1 MAQRLPFLDRLRGL
15 ATLVMLEVHVVNA
28 LLLPARQ
35 EGTLWTVVNFVN
47 GLVAPAFLACAGL
60 GFAVALGGRGGSL
73 VGRLRR
79 AAEII
84 LLGYA
89 LHSTEL
95 FWHGLRDR
103 RAQQALLQSDI
114 LQVIGLSLVLLTG
127 LWALLRRT
135 RAFPAAALGLAL
147 LWLLVTPWLA
157 ALDVRGWP
165 IWLAPFI
172 NRSVPSEFPLF
183 PWMAFALLGAALG
196 ALPGT
201 LDPPRL
207 ARVAFLALLGGGLA
221 LFSGGLLPVHDPYR
235 DGPAYA
241 LLRFAVVC
249 LLGAALCSPRWRFA
263 DPLLAPLSR
272 HSLRVYL
279 AHIPL
284 VYGGFGFSL
293 RYTLGAGSRDWPVC
307 LLIFAALALL
317 MWGLAKLELPAI
329 KVRPAFWRR
338 ARGGSA

>member
-35 EGTLWTVVNFVN
+35 QGTVWTVVNFMN
-47 GLVAPAFLACAGL
+47 GLVAPAFLACAGM
-60 GFAVALGGRGGSL
+60 GFAVGLGRGGSPL
-73 VGRLRR
+73 GRLRR
-79 AAEII
+79 AAEI
-84 LLGYA
+84 LLWGYA

-95 FWHGLRDR
+95 FWHGVHDR
-103 RAQQALLQSDI
+103 HAQQALLQSDI
-114 LQVIGLSLVLLTG
+114 LQVIGLSLALLTG
-127 LWALLRRT
+127 LWALSRRAP
-135 RAFPAAALGLAL
+135 AFPAAAVGLAL
-147 LWLLVTPWLA
+147 LWLFATPWLA

-196 ALPGT
+196 SLPGT
-201 LDPPRL
+201 LGPPRL
-207 ARVAFLALLGGGLA
+207 IKVALLALLCAALA
-221 LFSGGLLPVHDPYR
+221 RLSQGLLPAHDPYR

-249 LLGAALCSPRWRFA
+249 LLSAALCAPRWRFA
-263 DPLLAPLSR
+263 DPLLLPLSR

-293 RYTLGAGSRDWPVC
+293 RYTLGPGSRDWPLC
-307 LLIFAALALL
+307 LLLFAALALL
-317 MWGLAKLELPAI
+317 MWGLAKLSLPHQHA
-329 KVRPAFWRR
+329 AQHRR
-338 ARGGSA
+338 H